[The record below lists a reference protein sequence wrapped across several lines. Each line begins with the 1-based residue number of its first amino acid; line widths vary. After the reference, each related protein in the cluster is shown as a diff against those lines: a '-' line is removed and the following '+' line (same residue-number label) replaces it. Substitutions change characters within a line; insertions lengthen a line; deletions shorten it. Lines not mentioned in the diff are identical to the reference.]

1 MDPFSSFTEKRLFL
15 RNIENHSAIPL
26 RGLNV
31 EAVVRNSIAEFKM
44 HQFYENTDS
53 NPI

>member
-1 MDPFSSFTEKRLFL
+1 MEVNQNFIEKRLFL
-15 RNIENHSAIPL
+15 RNVVDHSAIPL
-26 RGLNV
+26 RGLKV

-44 HQFYENTDS
+44 HQFYENTDT